1 MGSLRQGEK
10 QKQRQEQRNKETS
23 NTLWHKRTVYLRIFQ
38 DVQFCLVEFG
48 VNVTEKDCVG
58 GKYHNLSAFGVKF
71 IRRSVDVILIFCKV

>member
-38 DVQFCLVEFG
+38 DME
-48 VNVTEKDCVG
+48 DCVG
-58 GKYHNLSAFGVKF
+58 GKYHNCF
-71 IRRSVDVILIFCKV
+71 RSEIYPEEWGRYLDLL